1 MGGNLLIKTNCI
13 IVISVCTLQC
23 SEIRKKMHQLST
35 TIAQHLYK
43 ILQFLIDHEL
53 KRNLSHFECYIIFE
67 LNEENYRKIL
77 GRRHIFLDEKS
88 VLGGHLSQVHFV
100 N

>member
-1 MGGNLLIKTNCI
+1 MHTTVLWNPKKDAPIMYYNCSAFVQNLAI
-13 IVISVCTLQC
+13 
-23 SEIRKKMHQLST
+23 
-35 TIAQHLYK
+35 

>member
-1 MGGNLLIKTNCI
+1 MHTTVLWNPKKDAPIK
-13 IVISVCTLQC
+13 
-23 SEIRKKMHQLST
+23 LST
-35 TIAQHLYK
+35 AIAHHLYK
-43 ILQFLIDHEL
+43 ALQL
-53 KRNLSHFECYIIFE
+53 YIIFE

>member
-1 MGGNLLIKTNCI
+1 MRWKELFP
-13 IVISVCTLQC
+13 ISNATLYLNWM
-23 SEIRKKMHQLST
+23 KK
-35 TIAQHLYK
+35 K
-43 ILQFLIDHEL
+43 I
-53 KRNLSHFECYIIFE
+53 N
-67 LNEENYRKIL
+67 RKIS